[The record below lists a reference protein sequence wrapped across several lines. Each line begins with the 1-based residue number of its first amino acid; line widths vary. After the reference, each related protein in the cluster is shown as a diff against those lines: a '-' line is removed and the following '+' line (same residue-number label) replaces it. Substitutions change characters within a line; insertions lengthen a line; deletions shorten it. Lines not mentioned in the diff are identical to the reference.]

1 MNLPAFALRNKTI
14 VIVIA
19 LILTLNGVN
28 VYLNAPR
35 KEDPQFTLRDAWIIT
50 IWPGATASDVER
62 LVADPIENALAGIEA
77 IRRIDTTSYVGY
89 SVTQITIQDQFSDAS
104 AAWDKVRR
112 ELTLIEP
119 ELPAGCLK
127 PILNDHASQA
137 SVLMLCLYQDPA
149 GKKKKKYTPRQLE
162 DYAKALR
169 DRIMDLRP
177 LVKSPDGQMIPIP
190 TAPAFVERLT
200 LYGVQKEVIY
210 IEADLGKWSQ
220 LALSPG
226 KLQLLLQE
234 RNAVVPGGTIDT
246 KDARYNV
253 QTSGQFDAVREIQ
266 NVTVG
271 RVAVAAGGA
280 KVRQPVAMATQSTVG
295 TTERQG
301 EQSLG
306 VLPTPLTQNVPV
318 QLKDLDLKV
327 VRGYADPPR
336 SITRFSDTDQSS
348 DCIVL
353 AFTMKA
359 GANIADL
366 DEQVNALL
374 AAANQEFL
382 PPDIVVAKVSD
393 QPKAVEKKVNEVISN
408 VITSVVVVV
417 IVLFLMAGLRIAAIS
432 TIAIGMIMLI
442 SMGLMRLWGIVLE
455 QVSLAALIIALGIL
469 VDNTIQVCTNT
480 QSFLDRG
487 LSRSDAASKGPN
499 QIAFSTLIATGTIVA
514 AFLPLTVFLT
524 GGMGEFAFSLPM
536 VVCLCVVVG
545 WLYAY
550 TVTVIMAYYG
560 LKKTGT
566 EKTNPVV
573 KKLKSLLP
581 KNKQAAGDSSRPR
594 QSGSY
599 VSLCLAA
606 IKAKWL
612 TAGLSYGFLFL
623 VFSLTVNPTFFPLS
637 DKNQFVIDIWL
648 PESAPIHRTDEVAKR
663 VEAMVRALSE
673 RTFRDGKW
681 VELPKDETRLVNLCA
696 LVGVGGPFNYAGL
709 YPKEDAPNYG
719 VVWVNVKT
727 GPEVPQFVKDIRRAA
742 FTGIGRLGA
751 PDYIPPI
758 SEARIVPQQLVA
770 GVPVKSEID
779 IRLLGPRLGSEEI
792 FRKYGGRIGKAVRET
807 GIAWDVHS
815 SWGEY
820 GRQIDIRLDQDK
832 ANLAGVTNV
841 NVALSMNAYYSG
853 HPLTTFREGD
863 RQIPVKLR
871 LPPSQRGS
879 LEEIDAVHVQGITG
893 KVPLDSVAEI
903 SRSRQP
909 AKLQRFQRA
918 RCFSVRARPED
929 GYLYSQVIEA
939 VQPELDKIQAEL
951 PPGYRIEHGGTKEEA
966 DKGAAMNMRSLAV
979 SAVLIFVL
987 LVAQYGSIL
996 RPLMIFLTIPLA
1008 IAGGYL
1014 GLYLQGFSLGFMET
1028 LGFLALMGIVL
1039 SAAILLIDFS
1049 DIMIRDKLRRGE
1061 GLAGKGD
1068 PAGAGLKREV
1078 FRRCLAEAG
1087 QLRFGPIMM
1096 TTLTTVGGLFTL
1108 MLLGG
1113 PLFEGLAAVIVYGLS
1128 IGTAFT
1134 LFFIPVIYAIFVE
1147 NLGMKVTMDEEE
1159 PG

>member
-35 KEDPQFTLRDAWIIT
+35 KEDPQFTLRDAWIIA
-50 IWPGATASDVER
+50 IWPGATATDVER

-89 SVTQITIQDQFSDAS
+89 CVTQITIQDQFSDAG
-104 AAWDKVRR
+104 AVWDKVRR

-137 SVLMLCLYQDPA
+137 SVFMLCLYQDEEGA
-149 GKKKKKYTPRQLE
+149 KKKNYTPRQLE
-162 DYAKALR
+162 DYARDLR

-177 LVKSPDGQMIPIP
+177 LMKGPNGKMIPIP

-220 LALSPG
+220 LALSPS
-226 KLQLLLQE
+226 KLQLLLQQ

-246 KDARYNV
+246 KDVRYNV
-253 QTSGQFDAVREIQ
+253 QTSGQFDAVQEIQ

-271 RVAVAAGGA
+271 RVSAASGGR
-280 KVRQPVAMATQSTVG
+280 KVQQPVATAAQSKVG
-295 TTERQG
+295 ETERQG

-306 VLPTPLTQNVPV
+306 IVPTPLTQNVPV
-318 QLKDLDLKV
+318 QLKDLDLEV
-327 VRGYADPPR
+327 VRGYEWPPR
-336 SITRFSDTDQSS
+336 SITRFSNTNQSF

-359 GANIADL
+359 GVNIADL
-366 DEQVNALL
+366 DEQMNALL
-374 AAANQEFL
+374 ATANQSFL
-382 PPDIVVAKVSD
+382 PPDIRISKVSD
-393 QPKAVEKKVNEVISN
+393 QPEAVEKKVNEVISN
-408 VITSVVVVV
+408 VISSVVVVV
-417 IVLFLMAGLRIAAIS
+417 IVLFLMAGFRIAAIS

-442 SMGLMRLWGIVLE
+442 SMGIMRLWDIVLE

-469 VDNTIQVCTNT
+469 VDNTIQVCSNT
-480 QSFLDRG
+480 QSYLDRG
-487 LSRSDAASKGPN
+487 LSREDAATNGPN
-499 QIAFSTLIATGTIVA
+499 QIAFSTLIATGTIIA

-536 VVCLCVVVG
+536 VVCLCVAVG

-550 TVTVIMAYYG
+550 TMTVIMAYYG

-566 EKTNPVV
+566 ETANPVV
-573 KKLKSLLP
+573 EKLKSLLP
-581 KNKQAAGDSSRPR
+581 TKKQTSTDSSERQ
-594 QSGSY
+594 QSGGY
-599 VSLCLAA
+599 VSLCIAA

-623 VFSLTVNPTFFPLS
+623 AFSLTVNPTFFPLS
-637 DKNQFVIDIWL
+637 DRNQFVIDIWL
-648 PESAPIHRTDEVAKR
+648 PESAPIHRTDDVSKR
-663 VEAMVRALSE
+663 LEAMVRALSSKAY
-673 RTFRDGKW
+673 RDGAW
-681 VELPKDETRLVNLCA
+681 VALPKDEDRLTNLCA
-696 LVGVGGPFNYAGL
+696 LVGVGGPYNYAGL
-709 YPKEDAPNYG
+709 FPKEDAPNYG
-719 VVWVNVKT
+719 VIWVNTRT
-727 GPEVPQFVKDIRRAA
+727 GAQVPQFVADIRRAA
-742 FTGIGRLGA
+742 YTGIGKPGD
-751 PDYIPPI
+751 PDFIPPI
-758 SEARIVPQQLVA
+758 SGARIVPQQLVA
-770 GVPVKSEID
+770 GVPVKSPID
-779 IRLLGPRLGSEEI
+779 IRLLGPRLGSDEI
-792 FRKYGGRIGKAVRET
+792 FRKYGDRIEKAVRDT
-807 GIAWDVHS
+807 DIAWDVHN

-820 GRQIDIRLDQDK
+820 GRQIDVRLDQDK

-841 NVALSMNAYYSG
+841 GVSLSMNAYYTG
-853 HPLTTFREGD
+853 HPLTAFREGD

-871 LPPSQRGS
+871 LPPSLRGS
-879 LEEIDAVHVQGITG
+879 LQEIDAVHVQGITG

-903 SRSRQP
+903 SHSWQP

-918 RCFSVRARPED
+918 RCFAVRARPED

-951 PPGYRIEHGGTKEEA
+951 PPGYRVEHGGTKEEA
-966 DKGAAMNMRSLAV
+966 DKGLAMNMRSLAT

-987 LVAQYGSIL
+987 LVAQYNSIL

-1014 GLYLQGFSLGFMET
+1014 GLYLQGFSVGFMET

-1061 GLAGKGD
+1061 GLADEGEESS
-1068 PAGAGLKREV
+1068 AGLKREV

-1087 QLRFGPIMM
+1087 KLRFGPIMM

-1147 NLGMKVTMDEEE
+1147 NLGMRITVDDEE
-1159 PG
+1159 PS